1 MMARVRTS
9 DTDLALAVR
18 RALFGLVLRAGGA
31 IDATFPAR
39 LTWRL
44 AQLALP
50 SSSTTLGTGIL
61 SG

>member
-1 MMARVRTS
+1 MARVRTS

-44 AQLALP
+44 AQLA
-50 SSSTTLGTGIL
+50 
-61 SG
+61 